1 MDAARSPSLIGIR
14 LVGLSFAV
22 LCASCGSRQESVAA
36 PTPPAPSVTASP
48 PGTPTPASVAIS
60 SDAELF
66 ALVTQ
71 KEPFGAYGLFPNAD
85 EITSGTLN
93 GSSAHHP
100 LVRTSL
106 NATAL
111 GALQSGKLPAGT
123 TFPNGS
129 VIFKDVRTTGG
140 TTVTYA
146 VMYKDADN
154 RLAGN
159 GWLWAEFKPDGT
171 LGYSIANQ
179 GLGCTGCHS
188 LERGSENDFVRT
200 FERQHD

>member
-1 MDAARSPSLIGIR
+1 MDARLTRLIGIG
-14 LVGLSFAV
+14 VGVSLAIV
-22 LCASCGSRQESVAA
+22 CASCSVGQEPVVA
-36 PTPPAPSVTASP
+36 PTPPAPSVVTSP
-48 PGTPTPASVAIS
+48 PTPTPTPMPQNAIS

-71 KEPFGAYGLFPNAD
+71 AEPFAAYGLFPNAD

-111 GALQSGKLPAGT
+111 GALRNGRLPAGAK
-123 TFPNGS
+123 FPNGS
-129 VIFKDVRTTGG
+129 VIFKDVRTNGG
-140 TTVTYA
+140 STVTYA
-146 VMYKDADN
+146 VMYKSSDN

-159 GWLWAEFKPDGT
+159 GWLWAEFNPNGT
-171 LGYSIANQ
+171 VGYSIMNRGGA
-179 GLGCTGCHS
+179 CTACHS
-188 LERGSENDFVRT
+188 LERGPENDFVRT
-200 FERQHD
+200 FERQH